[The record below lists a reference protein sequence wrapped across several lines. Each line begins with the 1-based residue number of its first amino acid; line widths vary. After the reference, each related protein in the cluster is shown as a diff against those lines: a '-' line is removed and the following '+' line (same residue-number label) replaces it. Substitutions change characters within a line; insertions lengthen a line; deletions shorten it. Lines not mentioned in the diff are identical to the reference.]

1 MSKKLLLIA
10 ALSVAGVATA
20 QSNQATLTKS
30 PVHSIRETGRVSN
43 VQKATIFSENFS
55 TGVGQFTI
63 SNGATSNAPHWTH
76 YNSGANR
83 FMYIPVST
91 LAETQ
96 RTFDEYLTMTN
107 PVVIPNDADNY
118 RFEALIQLNPY
129 WLVAGDEPT
138 AGGGNFKIEATN
150 DNGATWTTMWFEEDA
165 ALLASTFTTEFTD
178 ASGFTFFNPRINI
191 PTAFR
196 GVDVKFRFAL
206 TGNNTATAY
215 VYSAEIFSVPNEI
228 VSAVD
233 VIIGDLE
240 ESQEYKIMP
249 LSQAR
254 PTVLGVVGKNFGFGD
269 VTRDVEVQVVKA
281 SNSTVVATETVTG
294 HNFQLGV
301 SDTVLFNLAYTP
313 DEIGDYYMVAMLKN
327 STDATLND
335 TTASRL
341 QITEYTYGQA
351 DRDEIDSWFGQEEQ
365 EVGYGN
371 TYEQLVGD
379 ANIYGIKTLFYQG
392 TTVGAT
398 IEVRVNVS
406 GQNGWD
412 NNYLGEYIIKSTDVS
427 PNYNNL
433 RPVYIPFEYPV
444 ELLEGDFFMVEL
456 RQKDQGVMRILS
468 APFTNEIGT
477 LVYGPFGIGNAVNWY
492 RGWDATLILEAD
504 YQDRLAISK
513 VEGMENVTVYP
524 NPSNGVVNISN
535 TANEVLTVSVKDI
548 TGKEVVS
555 TSVFGNG
562 SVDLGN
568 FGAGV
573 YVFEISNGTARSA
586 KRVIVK

>member
-10 ALSVAGVATA
+10 ALGVAGIATA
-20 QSNQATLTKS
+20 QSEQAILTKS

-76 YNSGANR
+76 YSSGANR
-83 FMYIPVST
+83 FMYVPVGT

-107 PVVIPNDADNY
+107 PVVIPNDAENY
-118 RFEALIQLNPY
+118 RFQAQIQLNPY
-129 WLVAGDEPT
+129 WLVPGDVAT

-150 DNGATWTTMWFEEDA
+150 DDGATWTTMWFEEDA
-165 ALLASTFTTEFTD
+165 ALLASTFTTEFED
-178 ASGFTFFNPRINI
+178 ASGFTGFTPRVNI
-191 PTAFR
+191 PAAFR

-206 TGNNTATAY
+206 TGTYTATAY
-215 VYSAEIFSVPNEI
+215 VYSAEIVSVPDEI
-228 VSAVD
+228 VTAVD
-233 VIIGDLE
+233 VIIGDLNE
-240 ESQEYKIMP
+240 TQEYKIMP

-281 SNSTVVATETVTG
+281 STSTVVATETVTA

-301 SDTVLFNLAYTP
+301 SDTVYVDLAYTP
-313 DEIGDYYMVAMLKN
+313 DELGDYYMVAMLKT
-327 STDATLND
+327 TDATLND

-351 DRDEIDSWFGQEEQ
+351 DRDEISSWLGQEEQ

-379 ANIYGIKTLFYQG
+379 AQIFGIKTLFYQG

-433 RPVYIPFEYPV
+433 RPVYIPFEYGV
-444 ELLEGDFFMVEL
+444 DVFEGDFFMVEL
-456 RQKDQGVMRILS
+456 RQKNEGVLRILN
-468 APFTNEIGT
+468 APSTNEVGT
-477 LVYGPFGIGNAVNWY
+477 LVYGPFGTGNAVNWY

-504 YQDRLAISK
+504 YQDRLSISK